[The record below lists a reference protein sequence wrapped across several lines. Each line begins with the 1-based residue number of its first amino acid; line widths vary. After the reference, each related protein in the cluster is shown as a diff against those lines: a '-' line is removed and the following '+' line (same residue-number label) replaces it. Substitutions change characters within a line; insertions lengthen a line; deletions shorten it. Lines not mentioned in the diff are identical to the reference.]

1 MRIANCELRIG
12 KVPPKNIMNELPK
25 EYAMVHIYAATKA
38 REAIVIKGNTEGL
51 CVLVNA
57 LISAIAFSDG
67 TAEIFNGD
75 AKLHEVVVR
84 LVNTHEELAPLPYQ
98 NLQL

>member
-1 MRIANCELRIG
+1 MLRR
-12 KVPPKNIMNELPK
+12 KQEKQSSS
-25 EYAMVHIYAATKA
+25 KA
-38 REAIVIKGNTEGL
+38 IHLCL

-75 AKLHEVVVR
+75 AELDEVVVR

>member
-1 MRIANCELRIG
+1 M
-12 KVPPKNIMNELPK
+12 KELPK

-38 REAIVIKGNTEGL
+38 KEPIVIKGNAEGL

-57 LISAIAFSDG
+57 LVSAIAFSDG

-75 AKLHEVVVR
+75 AELHEVVVR
-84 LVNTHEELAPLPYQ
+84 LVNTHEELSPLPYKD
-98 NLQL
+98 LQECNSQI